1 MTVHYFEEMNYGMF
15 EQVFPG
21 GWNIA
26 AEVMGEDPEVE
37 TEEMAASEAVYSMS
51 GMALM
56 GLLSNAA
63 QSPGIWGK

>member
-1 MTVHYFEEMNYGMF
+1 MTVHYIEEMNHGAF
-15 EQVFPG
+15 ESMFPG

-26 AEVMGEDPEVE
+26 AEVMGEDPEWE
-37 TEEMAASEAVYSMS
+37 SEEDVANQAVYSLS

-56 GLLSNAA
+56 GLLNIAS